1 MDEKKQI
8 EEMVHDMCIFYD
20 NGKCG
25 NEFICEKPCATWNK
39 AERLHNAGY
48 RNCKDKV
55 VLTREEYET
64 LKNESAEIAKDY
76 QEMARFYDEK
86 CEELEQARNETAR
99 EIIVEMFSY
108 MGSQQQFCIVDD
120 GNKTLID
127 CDNLFDFVGKLAKQ
141 YEVEVE

>member
-8 EEMVHDMCIFYD
+8 EEMANIMAENWF
-20 NGKCG
+20 
-25 NEFICEKPCATWNK
+25 NETIPQC
-39 AERLHNAGY
+39 AERLYNAGY
-48 RNCKDKV
+48 QNCKDKV
-55 VLTREEYET
+55 VLTREEYEERENKINEQCQT
-64 LKNESAEIAKDY
+64 RTVKAYTDFLKVERYK
-76 QEMARFYDEK
+76 ARK
-86 CEELEQARNETAR
+86 ETAR

-141 YEVEVE
+141 YEVEVEE